1 MFVRGNENTEMP
13 IYEYLCR
20 KCLSEFE
27 VFYKSFVNQKQV
39 ICALCESADV
49 AKQVSRITLRSRSG
63 SSSPDDYY
71 SDSSNIGRGVEGT
84 FASHG
89 IEMPANVRESIDSAR
104 SGKMPDG
111 LEL

>member
-1 MFVRGNENTEMP
+1 MP
-13 IYEYLCR
+13 IYEYICR

-27 VFYKSFVNQKQV
+27 SFHKSFVNQKQV
-39 ICALCESADV
+39 NCPLCESADV
-49 AKQVSRITLRSRSG
+49 AKQVSRIILRSRSG

-71 SDSSNIGRGVEGT
+71 SDPSNIGRGVEHT

-89 IEMPANVRESIDSAR
+89 IKMPDNVRESIDSAR

-111 LEL
+111 LDL